1 MPLSAFQKSV
11 FAVIARNRSPDSYV
25 AGATIIQREA
35 DSPRY
40 SRDVDLFHDAA
51 EDVAASA
58 QLDAAALTKAGY
70 EVAFSLQQAGFQRAI
85 VSRDGQSLRLEWA
98 TDSAFRF
105 FPLVPDP
112 QLGFRLHD
120 ADAATNKVLAA
131 ASRDKVRD
139 IVDLLYLNRTYIPLG
154 IAIWAACGKDEGLT
168 PELILEQLKRN
179 SRINPASLEG
189 LDLAQPLDPQAIKTE
204 WLAALD
210 HAQSAMKTL
219 PPLTLGFLFLDKK
232 NGNPVRN
239 SVPPSDWVAHR
250 GSVKGAW
257 PRLVT

>member
-1 MPLSAFQKSV
+1 MPLSPFQRRV
-11 FAVIARNRSPDSYV
+11 FEVIAKNRSPDSYV
-25 AGATIIQREA
+25 AGATIIHREA

-51 EDVAASA
+51 EDVAANA
-58 QLDAAALTKAGY
+58 QIDAAALKKAGY
-70 EVAFSLQQAGFQRAI
+70 EVVFSVQQAGFQRAVI
-85 VSRDGQSLRLEWA
+85 SRDEESLRLEWA

-154 IAIWAACGKDEGLT
+154 VAIWAACGKDEGLT

-179 SRINPASLEG
+179 SRINPASMEG
-189 LDLAQPLDPQAIKTE
+189 LDLAKPLDPQATKTE

-210 HAQSAMKTL
+210 RAKAAMDTF
-219 PPLTLGFLFLDKK
+219 PPLTLGFLFLDK

-239 SVPPSDWVAHR
+239 SVPLSDWVAHR

-257 PRLVT
+257 PKLVT